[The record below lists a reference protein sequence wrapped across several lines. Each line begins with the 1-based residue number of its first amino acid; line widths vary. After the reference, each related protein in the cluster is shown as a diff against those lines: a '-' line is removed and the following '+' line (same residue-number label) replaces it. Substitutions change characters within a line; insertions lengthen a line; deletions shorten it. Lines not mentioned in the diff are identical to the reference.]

1 MRLHVLILALAT
13 VLSGCGDAGK
23 GGAGSASGSAR
34 KGRGEGPSY
43 PVEVYSVEAKRIEY
57 DIAAPGTLAA
67 QEKVQVTA
75 RVAGGVDKVSFAEG
89 QIVKKGELLVVIDSE
104 RYQAALSAAA
114 ATVEKGKAALA
125 EAESM
130 VARRE
135 KATEKSPG
143 LIPGEEIE
151 SLKTRV
157 LTAKA
162 DIALASSNL
171 HAASINLR
179 DSGVRAPM
187 DGIIQTRS
195 VDTGQYV
202 QPGTVL
208 ATLLF
213 TDPLLLRFQVSP
225 LEAPRLK
232 TGMMA
237 KFKLRET
244 TRTFE
249 AKISLIAASADPDS
263 RMVPVTAEVI
273 PSEHT
278 YFLRPGSFADV
289 SVAVG
294 GARDV
299 VVVPRAATRPTERG
313 FVAYVLDGPVV
324 RERVLTLGLNTAD
337 GWVEVRT
344 GLSPGDRLVLRGTEP
359 LSEGARVNVTEVPA
373 PSSTSFVAAS
383 ASAPSVP
390 TSSAAPAP
398 TVTPTGT
405 ASAGAPR

>member
-1 MRLHVLILALAT
+1 MKRIVVTLLIAMLL
-13 VLSGCGDAGK
+13 VGCGKTGK
-23 GGAGSASGSAR
+23 GGAGSGSGSAR
-34 KGRGEGPSY
+34 RGRGEGPSY
-43 PVEVYSVEAKRIEY
+43 PVEVYAVEAKRIEY

-67 QEKVQVTA
+67 LERVQITA
-75 RVAGGVDKVSFAEG
+75 RVAGGVDKVAFNEG
-89 QIVKKGELLVVIDSE
+89 QKVKKGELLVVIDSE
-104 RYQAALSAAA
+104 RYQASLGAAA
-114 ATVEKGKAALA
+114 ATVEKGKASLA
-125 EAESM
+125 EAEAM

-135 KATEKSPG
+135 KATQKSPG
-143 LIPGEEIE
+143 LIPGEEID

-162 DIALASSNL
+162 DIALAQSNL

-232 TGMMA
+232 PGMVA
-237 KFKLRET
+237 SFKLRET
-244 TRTFE
+244 TRSFK
-249 AKISLIAASADPDS
+249 AKVTLIAASADPDS
-263 RMVPVTAEVI
+263 RMVPVTAEVL
-273 PSEHT
+273 PNEHT

-289 SVAVG
+289 SVPVG

-313 FVAYVLDGPVV
+313 FVAYVLDGNVV

-344 GLSPGDRLVLRGTEP
+344 GLAVGDRLVLRGTEP
-359 LSEGARVNVTEVPA
+359 LTDGAKVNVTEVPA
-373 PSSTSFVAAS
+373 PASTAFAATSAQPSTPAPRAS
-383 ASAPSVP
+383 AALPSASP
-390 TSSAAPAP
+390 SAAP
-398 TVTPTGT
+398 
-405 ASAGAPR
+405 SAGRAP